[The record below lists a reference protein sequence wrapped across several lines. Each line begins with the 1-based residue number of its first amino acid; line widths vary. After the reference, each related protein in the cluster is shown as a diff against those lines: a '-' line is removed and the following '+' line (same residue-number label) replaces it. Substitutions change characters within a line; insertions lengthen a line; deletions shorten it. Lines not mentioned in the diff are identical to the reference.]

1 MRPRRARRST
11 ALPAQPGAL
20 IGRARELEDAARQLS
35 ATDVR
40 LLTITG
46 PPGAGK
52 TRLAL
57 NVAGQLADL
66 SPDGVWFVDLA
77 PIHDARL
84 LPTAIGRAAGV
95 REQRGELAQ
104 ARVKR
109 HIGQRQL
116 LLLLDNFEQIL
127 PAAAAVADLLASCP
141 NLKVLVT
148 SRAPL
153 RLRWEHVLP
162 LPPLAVPDRRR
173 LPAPAEL
180 AQIPAVA
187 LFVERAQAVDPAFRI
202 GQDNADAVAE
212 ICVRLDGLPLAIELA
227 AAHSNVLAPAEILT
241 RLRRR
246 FDQLAGGTV
255 DLLAGGA
262 IDLPTRQQSLQAAFD
277 WGYDLLSPPDRA
289 LFRALSVFSG
299 GFTQAGALAVAGSDD
314 LTALVQHSLVRRE
327 GREPGEDVCFRMLE
341 TLRTYALDRL
351 QRAAEWRATAER
363 HARFMVDI
371 TERAAPELLG
381 AHQATWLARLEREH
395 DNLAAALRWTVDTGA
410 IELSLRLAGGLWR
423 FWWLHGHL
431 SEGMAWMDAVLSAS
445 RDASEPLLPAR
456 AAALN
461 GAGVLAHVR
470 GEYERAASLV
480 GESLALSRRLGLTT
494 SMAAAMHNQAALARE
509 QGDWPRALAAY
520 EESLALERQAGN
532 AWGIATSLTNLGALA
547 VDQGDTSRAVAL
559 LQEGLALMRGL
570 GDARG
575 IASAL
580 HNLAAVRRDMG
591 EWQRAA
597 DLHSESLA
605 LWRELGD
612 RWGVAASLHDLARVT
627 GRLSDGRRAAGL
639 LAESLALFTELGVRQ
654 GTAACL
660 EGLAAVA
667 LAADRPLDAAR
678 LLGAAEALRE
688 AIGAPLPARER
699 QDLARIVAQARA
711 AAKGG
716 AFREAWLVG
725 RELSADETAAFAQK
739 LARGLAAVAA
749 ATPGEAEL
757 LTERERQ
764 VVGLV
769 AEGLTNRQIATRLVI
784 SERTADRH
792 LSNILGKLGLT
803 TRAQVA
809 AWSVAGRL
817 RAAEAR

>member
-1 MRPRRARRST
+1 
-11 ALPAQPGAL
+11 L
-20 IGRARELEDAARQLS
+20 IGRGRELEEAAERLAAQN
-35 ATDVR
+35 VR

-52 TRLAL
+52 TRLGLA
-57 NVAGQLADL
+57 VAAKVA
-66 SPDGVWFVDLA
+66 SSAPDGVWFVDLA

-104 ARVKR
+104 ARIAR
-109 HIGQRQL
+109 HIGERQI
-116 LLLLDNFEQIL
+116 LLLLDNFEHL
-127 PAAAAVADLLASCP
+127 LAAAATVADLLASCP

-162 LPPLAVPDRRR
+162 LPPLAVPDRRN

-187 LFVERAQAVDPAFRI
+187 LYAERARAVDPAFEI
-202 GQDNADAVAE
+202 TESNAAAVAE

-227 AAHSNVLAPAEILT
+227 AARSNVFAPAEILT
-241 RLRRR
+241 RLRQR
-246 FDQLAGGTV
+246 F

-262 IDLPTRQQSLQAAFD
+262 VDLPIRQKSLQAAFD
-277 WGYDLLSPPDRA
+277 WGYELLSAADQA
-289 LFRALSVFSG
+289 LFRALAVFVG

-314 LTALVQHSLVRRE
+314 LTTLVQHSLVRRE
-327 GREPGEDVCFRMLE
+327 SREPGEEVRFRMLE
-341 TLRTYALDRL
+341 TLRAYALDRL
-351 QRAAEWRATAER
+351 ER
-363 HARFMVDI
+363 GGERHVTTEKHARFMLDLA
-371 TERAAPELLG
+371 EQAAPELLG
-381 AHQATWLARLEREH
+381 ARQTTWLAQLEREH
-395 DNLAAALRWTVDTGA
+395 DNLAAALRWTIDA
-410 IELSLRLAGGLWR
+410 AEIELSLRLASALWR

-431 SEGMAWMDAVLSAS
+431 SEGMAWMDAVVSAS
-445 RDASEPLLPAR
+445 REIAPDGEGAAPAARLQPLLPAR

-470 GEYERAASLV
+470 GEYERAASLI

-494 SMAAAMHNQAALARE
+494 NMAAALHNQAALARE

-532 AWGIATSLTNLGALA
+532 AWGIAMSLTNLGALA
-547 VDQGDTSRAVAL
+547 GDQGDTARAVAL
-559 LQEGLALMRGL
+559 LQESLTLLRDL

-580 HNLAAVRRDMG
+580 HNLAAVTRDAG
-591 EWQRAA
+591 DWQRAA
-597 DLHSESLA
+597 DLHAESLA

-612 RWGVAASLHDLARVT
+612 RWGVAASLHDLARAT
-627 GRLSDGRRAAGL
+627 NRLGEAWRAAGL
-639 LAESLALFTELGVRQ
+639 LGESLALFAELGVRQ

-660 EGLAAVA
+660 EGLAGVA
-667 LAADRPLDAAR
+667 ITADRPLDAVR

-688 AIGAPLPARER
+688 AIGAPLPARDR
-699 QDLARIVAQARA
+699 QDLARVVAHARNA
-711 AAKGG
+711 SKGV
-716 AFREAWLVG
+716 AFRDAWRVG
-725 RELSADETAAFAQK
+725 REFSADEMLAFAQQ
-739 LARGLAAVAA
+739 LARGLAAGNA
-749 ATPGEAEL
+749 ATPTDDAAA

-764 VVGLV
+764 VAGLV
-769 AEGLTNRQIATRLVI
+769 AQGLTNRQIATRLVI

-792 LSNILGKLGLT
+792 VSNILGKLGLS

-809 AWSVAGRL
+809 AWSVEGRIGL
-817 RAAEAR
+817 RQRTLTRPAT

>member
-1 MRPRRARRST
+1 MRGRRARRSFG
-11 ALPAQPGAL
+11 LPAQPGPL
-20 IGRARELEDAARQLS
+20 IGRERELEAAAQLLS
-35 ATDVR
+35 AADVR

-52 TRLAL
+52 TRLGVAVAMNLAAL
-57 NVAGQLADL
+57 A
-66 SPDGVWFVDLA
+66 PDGVWFVDLA

-104 ARVKR
+104 ARVER
-109 HIGQRQL
+109 HIGQRTL
-116 LLLLDNFEQIL
+116 LLLLDNFEHIL
-127 PAAAAVADLLASCP
+127 AAAASVADLLANCP

-162 LPPLAVPDRRR
+162 LPPLTVPDRRN

-187 LFVERAQAVDPAFRI
+187 LYAERARAVDPAFCI
-202 GQDNADAVAE
+202 TDDNARDVAE

-227 AAHSNVLAPAEILT
+227 AARSNVFAPAEILS
-241 RLRRR
+241 RLRER
-246 FDQLAGGTV
+246 F

-262 IDLPTRQQSLQAAFD
+262 VDLPIRQQSLQAAFD
-277 WGYDLLSPPDRA
+277 WGYDLLSTADQA
-289 LFRALSVFSG
+289 LFRALAVFIG
-299 GFTQAGALAVAGSDD
+299 GFTQAGALAVAGNDD
-314 LTALVQHSLVRRE
+314 LTTLVQHSLVRRE
-327 GREPGEDVCFRMLE
+327 PGDDARFRMLE
-341 TLRTYALDRL
+341 TLRGYALDRL
-351 QRAAEWRATAER
+351 ALSTERQATFEK
-363 HARFMVDI
+363 HARFMLDLA
-371 TERAAPELLG
+371 ERAAPELLG
-381 AHQATWLARLEREH
+381 AHQTTWLARLEREH
-395 DNLAAALRWTVDTGA
+395 DNLAAALRWTVEAGE
-410 IELSLRLAGGLWR
+410 IELSLRLASALWR

-445 RDASEPLLPAR
+445 RDAAEPLLPAR

-470 GEYERAASLV
+470 GEYERAAWLV
-480 GESLALSRRLGLTT
+480 GESLALSRRLGLM
-494 SMAAAMHNQAALARE
+494 SHMAAALHNQAALARE

-532 AWGIATSLTNLGALA
+532 SWGIAMSLTNLGALA
-547 VDQGDTSRAVAL
+547 GDQGDTSGALAL
-559 LQEGLALMRGL
+559 LQEGLALLRDL

-580 HNLAAVRRDMG
+580 HNLAAVTRDGG

-597 DLHSESLA
+597 DLHAESLA

-612 RWGVAASLHDLARVT
+612 RWGVAASLHDLARAT
-627 GRLSDGRRAAGL
+627 ARLGDRPRAAGL
-639 LAESLALFTELGVRQ
+639 LGESLALFAELGVRQ

-667 LAADRPLDAAR
+667 CDVERPLDAAR

-688 AIGAPLPARER
+688 AIGAPLPARDR
-699 QDLARIVAQARA
+699 RDLARIVAQARNA
-711 AAKGG
+711 SKGA
-716 AFREAWLVG
+716 AFREAWRVG
-725 RELSADETAAFAQK
+725 RALSAEQTSAFAQQVAQA
-739 LARGLAAVAA
+739 LADRDTPREAAV
-749 ATPGEAEL
+749 

-764 VVGLV
+764 VAGLV
-769 AEGLTNRQIATRLVI
+769 AGGLTNRQIAERLVI

-792 LSNILGKLGLT
+792 VSNILAKLGLT

-809 AWSVAGRL
+809 AWSV
-817 RAAEAR
+817 EARMGLHS